1 MGDVT
6 APMKFQNVSYNSH
19 NIFIKEENMC
29 MNTFTIYVNKIQ
41 ILSPEYDKLICF
53 YAHSG
58 YSVLWLAVDL

>member
-1 MGDVT
+1 
-6 APMKFQNVSYNSH
+6 
-19 NIFIKEENMC
+19 